1 MTCWGFPMTD
11 FEKANAQ
18 EKPLNENERELL
30 KRFRKLKET
39 EQKDILRHLRNNT

>member
-1 MTCWGFPMTD
+1 MTD